1 MIRYI
6 LSAEAAGDLIDIWQ
20 YIESRSRP
28 EIADRVVAKIR
39 EKIDLLC
46 DSPDIGHRRKDLTG
60 DDVRFFKREPL
71 NGRGLGEIIAQPANL
86 ADRLLGVYL
95 VDRREDRGGLGR
107 PGNQDVQEHPG
118 RVIL

>member
-60 DDVRFFKREPL
+60 DDVRFFAAYSYL
-71 NGRGLGEIIAQPANL
+71 IVYQPATKPL
-86 ADRLLGVYL
+86 RIVSVLHGRRDIERILDDRV
-95 VDRREDRGGLGR
+95 
-107 PGNQDVQEHPG
+107 
-118 RVIL
+118 